1 MFTQI
6 MASWPPLSHTNI
18 SSINHTIS
26 SISKTFI
33 LLLVNIMNDNIC
45 CHIAQPQ
52 LWPCLVTSSIL
63 STCDGHNVFM
73 TLNVFL
79 FQQQCSE
86 FNNTT
91 TTATPVQDTTSHV
104 ISHSSYQQPWCNVSS
119 GQILSYDL
127 PSQLEMK
134 TMNIMTFHDCTE
146 LFADMYQY
154 WNTSSHGCP
163 HAVSSSVLQVPL
175 INPVQESCG
184 QSDTSSS
191 YQTALV
197 SNEEHFVISP
207 SSWT

>member
-1 MFTQI
+1 M
-6 MASWPPLSHTNI
+6 
-18 SSINHTIS
+18 
-26 SISKTFI
+26 
-33 LLLVNIMNDNIC
+33 V
-45 CHIAQPQ
+45 
-52 LWPCLVTSSIL
+52 
-63 STCDGHNVFM
+63 
-73 TLNVFL
+73 
-79 FQQQCSE
+79 
-86 FNNTT
+86 
-91 TTATPVQDTTSHV
+91 
-104 ISHSSYQQPWCNVSS
+104 SHSSYQQPWYSDGS
-119 GQILSYDL
+119 AQILSYDL
-127 PSQLEMK
+127 PSQLEME

-184 QSDTSSS
+184 QSDTSNS